1 MAKVIGISEFKQE
14 VLESKEVVLVD
25 FFATW
30 CGPCKAQGPILDT
43 LAESMGD
50 KVKIFKVD
58 IDESR
63 PLAMEYRVMSVPTL
77 KIFKNGEEKETL
89 VGLRSESELMDKL
102 NYYTA
107 E

>member
-14 VLESKEVVLVD
+14 VLDAPEVVLVD

-30 CGPCKAQGPILDT
+30 CGPCKAQGPILDV
-43 LAESMGD
+43 LSKEMGD
-50 KVKIFKVD
+50 QVKILKVD

-89 VGLRSESELMDKL
+89 VGLRSESELREKL

-107 E
+107 G